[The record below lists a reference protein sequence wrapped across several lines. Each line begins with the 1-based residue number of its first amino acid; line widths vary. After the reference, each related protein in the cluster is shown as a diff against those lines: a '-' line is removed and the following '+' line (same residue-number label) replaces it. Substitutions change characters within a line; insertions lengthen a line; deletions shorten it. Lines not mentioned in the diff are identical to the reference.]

1 MGLCNSCCKRAPTP
15 PLRGICDRNT
25 CCSGPSPPARIRS
38 FSDETVSEIES
49 EIYEDASDELDNILR
64 KVSAWRGVAC
74 RGVPCLGVAW
84 HGVARRSVPCVHA
97 RARLRLARP
106 PDGRT
111 HARRS
116 AQAHERTRARAST
129 CITHTCISAQE
140 VGEESGEVE
149 AVMPMPQRPLRSCRC
164 RAGLF
169 GRPNAASAPLV
180 MPMRTPYRAQRC
192 MQHNERGKARNGS
205 GGHGPASDVR
215 SWQLRMDPRTFG
227 HRLRPHIR
235 CHH

>member
-1 MGLCNSCCKRAPTP
+1 MRTPRTSWITSCARYA
-15 PLRGICDRNT
+15 RG
-25 CCSGPSPPARIRS
+25 
-38 FSDETVSEIES
+38 V
-49 EIYEDASDELDNILR
+49 
-64 KVSAWRGVAC
+64 AWRGVPWRAVPC
-74 RGVPCLGVAW
+74 RAVPCLGVAW
-84 HGVARRSVPCVHA
+84 HGVARRSGPCVHA

-116 AQAHERTRARAST
+116 AQAHERTRARASS
-129 CITHTCISAQE
+129 CITHTCTSAQE
-140 VGEESGEVE
+140 VGEESGEAE

-205 GGHGPASDVR
+205 GAWACVRRAQLAAAYGPSHVWSSTAAAYSLASLTCNSCYARD
-215 SWQLRMDPRTFG
+215 RTG
-227 HRLRPHIR
+227 GS
-235 CHH
+235 